1 MLTLSPEKL
10 LAVWEAGR
18 EQHEL
23 DRALSLL
30 GAGTPGV
37 SRAELASLTIGER
50 DARLLRMRAQLFGT
64 RAEGFAECPECSAR
78 VEFPI
83 DTALFESP
91 TPSTATDHAFACAG
105 RPIRFR
111 SATTLDLAEVVAADD
126 AAAGLRRLVE
136 QCVLEGPNRSPF
148 YSGDLSPETVDTL
161 GDAMLAADPQSEITL
176 ALSCPEC
183 GHAWMLL
190 FDVADF
196 LWNELAAQARRLLHE
211 VDVLARAY
219 GWSEHEI
226 LSLSPQR
233 RQSYLETIGE

>member
-23 DRALSLL
+23 DRALTLL
-30 GAGTPGV
+30 GAGNPGV

-50 DARLLRMRAQLFGT
+50 DTRLLRMRTQLFGPH
-64 RAEGFAECPECSAR
+64 AEGFAECPQCSAR
-78 VEFPI
+78 VELPI
-83 DTALFESP
+83 DTALFESSAPP
-91 TPSTATDHAFACAG
+91 TPANHAFECDG
-105 RPIRFR
+105 LRIRFR
-111 SATTLDLAEVVAADD
+111 APTTLDLAPVVAADD
-126 AAAGLRRLVE
+126 AVAGLRRLVE
-136 QCVLEGPNRSPF
+136 QCVLEVANGS
-148 YSGDLSPETVDTL
+148 SDHSSDLSHEVLDTL
-161 GDAMLAADPQSEITL
+161 GEAVLAADPQSEINL

-183 GHAWMLL
+183 GHPWTLL

-196 LWNELAAQARRLLHE
+196 LWNELAAQARRVLHE

-219 GWSEHEI
+219 GWSEREI

-233 RQSYLETIGE
+233 RQSYLEMIGG